1 MRCDSCEAFVAAAED
16 ADGPMKLLIMSIGTG
31 KIMVEFFS
39 ADMEL
44 SVCKIIYC
52 KKRVPRSQKWTLVG
66 LVTCKYRS

>member
-1 MRCDSCEAFVAAAED
+1 MRCDSCEAFVAAAD

-44 SVCKIIYC
+44 SVCKMIYC
-52 KKRVPRSQKWTLVG
+52 KKRVPLSQKRTLD
-66 LVTCKYRS
+66 

>member
-1 MRCDSCEAFVAAAED
+1 MRCDSCEAFVAAAAD

-52 KKRVPRSQKWTLVG
+52 KKKSSTVSKVDFG